1 MLRRP
6 ARSKTADSSP
16 LNGSG
21 EYQSAF
27 DLCFVEA
34 RWLFFKALEKKN
46 RASQVNFTSPLLT
59 AWEAQNL
66 VSRAVRT
73 REDARARIQS
83 ARTHDSKISTEK
95 KN

>member
-27 DLCFVEA
+27 DICFVEA
-34 RWLFFKALEKKN
+34 KWFFSRPCGKK
-46 RASQVNFTSPLLT
+46 RVSQVTNLLLLT

-83 ARTHDSKISTEK
+83 ARTHDSKISSEK

>member
-34 RWLFFKALEKKN
+34 KWLFFKAVWKK
-46 RASQVNFTSPLLT
+46 RVSQVNHSPLLT
-59 AWEAQNL
+59 AWEPQNL

-83 ARTHDSKISTEK
+83 ARTHDSK
-95 KN
+95 KNQH

>member
-6 ARSKTADSSP
+6 ARSKAADSPP
-16 LNGSG
+16 LDGSG

-34 RWLFFKALEKKN
+34 RWLFFKALEKKTGFL
-46 RASQVNFTSPLLT
+46 RSIFTSPLLA

>member
-6 ARSKTADSSP
+6 ARSKAADSSP

-34 RWLFFKALEKKN
+34 KWLFFTAVWEKK
-46 RASQVNFTSPLLT
+46 RVQVTIAHLLVRT
-59 AWEAQNL
+59 AWETQNL
-66 VSRAVRT
+66 VARGGRT
-73 REDARARIQS
+73 HEDARA
-83 ARTHDSKISTEK
+83 
-95 KN
+95 